1 MVVSEPA
8 CDGHVNVQDVRKAV
22 TRGLTLCSK
31 PSTNYACL
39 PEETVS
45 TEVDRSEPADS
56 VPGPRRPTARGR
68 SSGSSHGSTCP
79 EESRGGERG
88 ARGGRAGAAVGQQ
101 HGRGIWT
108 SNYDASQHESL
119 NKEAVVR
126 LFIQQ
131 ARAAD
136 ANGVSKKLTV
146 DR

>member
-68 SSGSSHGSTCP
+68 GSGLVVAPAQG
-79 EESRGGERG
+79 RVGGGEG
-88 ARGGRAGAAVGQQ
+88 VLGEVGL
-101 HGRGIWT
+101 G
-108 SNYDASQHESL
+108 L
-119 NKEAVVR
+119 
-126 LFIQQ
+126 L
-131 ARAAD
+131 
-136 ANGVSKKLTV
+136 
-146 DR
+146 